1 MFKTDD
7 EEESPNAG
15 ASVYDEPKS
24 QIDGRV
30 FRYRS
35 PEEWLRSMTDRNRD
49 MRGRVSDS
57 F

>member
-30 FRYRS
+30 
-35 PEEWLRSMTDRNRD
+35 
-49 MRGRVSDS
+49 
-57 F
+57 

>member
-24 QIDGRV
+24 QLMGV
-30 FRYRS
+30 FKI
-35 PEEWLRSMTDRNRD
+35 
-49 MRGRVSDS
+49 
-57 F
+57 